1 MFLDHLWCLV
11 WLTLLNLALN
21 LVWDWTYPFQTW
33 DSLTWLIR
41 LIFPQFRMMISPGL
55 AHMSYVHKW
64 KKGISKKKSSR
75 PLEHIPLAPKDL
87 SWKDSFHLRCCGD
100 LGYAPE
106 VCPNNFSEYTKIPK
120 STRQNYVGF
129 PDKTCN
135 SWTVEIIHPVI
146 SLRSG
151 SELYKYYQFPI
162 RMTGLFKS
170 VAIIWPQNCKVLY
183 IYIEYLVNGDSS
195 DIQLGLHLY
204 RVLSWSVISPS
215 NIFNCIYIYIYYKSN
230 YTPIFLFF

>member
-1 MFLDHLWCLV
+1 MVGNLQWSWFIQNCCIFMYVSWPSVVLGMANPAQSGIESGLG
-11 WLTLLNLALN
+11 LNLPISILGHLDLVDKVN
-21 LVWDWTYPFQTW
+21 LPTVSDDDF
-33 DSLTWLIR
+33 SG
-41 LIFPQFRMMISPGL
+41 ISP
-55 AHMSYVHKW
+55 YVICPQMKE
-64 KKGISKKKSSR
+64 GYLQEKSQQILR
-75 PLEHIPLAPKDL
+75 AHIPLALKDL

-151 SELYKYYQFPI
+151 SELYKYY
-162 RMTGLFKS
+162 
-170 VAIIWPQNCKVLY
+170 
-183 IYIEYLVNGDSS
+183 
-195 DIQLGLHLY
+195 
-204 RVLSWSVISPS
+204 
-215 NIFNCIYIYIYYKSN
+215 
-230 YTPIFLFF
+230 